1 MANFKPV
8 WQVLRSMWFE
18 IHWCIS
24 SFGHLISLQPR
35 SFSASWSTWH
45 GYLWSSEVERRE
57 AGEAE
62 LKVMQEAFRP
72 LLWASTT
79 GNSTGSLGAG
89 LQLAEAT
96 RWKTTTY
103 QEAPTWQTGAGEGAK
118 LWGNESIS
126 AFCFSSK
133 SLPPLQAWAALAG
146 LSTMTFCFGSIIMVV
161 SGCQV
166 CGLFVLFVFGGGN
179 YLLSEWDLLGYGDS
193 GAPRQLHWRGS
204 LPESSPISGCPPLPS
219 LLCWMFSPV
228 DVYSSPGQVPP
239 VTWVLTIVCLWGKQ
253 YSDWNIPVTI
263 LKTKTRTTK
272 PFKPLRQF

>member
-1 MANFKPV
+1 MV
-8 WQVLRSMWFE
+8 WGNSLVHFLVWSP
-18 IHWCIS
+18 
-24 SFGHLISLQPR
+24 LISLQPR

-45 GYLWSSEVERRE
+45 GYLWSSEVERR
-57 AGEAE
+57 GGWGGAE

-89 LQLAEAT
+89 LQLTEAT

-146 LSTMTFCFGSIIMVV
+146 LSTMTFCFGSVIMVV

-166 CGLFVLFVFGGGN
+166 CGLFVCLFFWWGEIIYYQSEIFWAMGSSGSPETASLKRIITRIIPN
-179 YLLSEWDLLGYGDS
+179 LRLSTS
-193 GAPRQLHWRGS
+193 
-204 LPESSPISGCPPLPS
+204 PLPS
-219 LLCWMFSPV
+219 LL
-228 DVYSSPGQVPP
+228 DVQPCGCFIAHLGRFPQ
-239 VTWVLTIVCLWGKQ
+239 
-253 YSDWNIPVTI
+253 
-263 LKTKTRTTK
+263 
-272 PFKPLRQF
+272 